1 MLIVNK
7 YATPGSKTST
17 RGMMFSKFNMKI
29 ITKMAY
35 NQHGAA
41 TSADVSVFL
50 MPSQHH
56 SVDQLLIMSVKYLPI
71 I

>member
-1 MLIVNK
+1 MLDNQQ
-7 YATPGSKTST
+7 YADCSKTST